1 VYLCK
6 EFTLLSILVITQGSD
21 LAVTLGKRASSVFE
35 LPYVPAKLAVTLC
48 KRASNVFELPHLF
61 SKLPVTLDGGASQAV
76 DLPVTFSDVV
86 SKALRLGQH
95 VIQSINQRIALCV
108 LRLLQLSTSPPE
120 MIAHVLI
127 EWIWGTRKMSR

>member
-1 VYLCK
+1 LCK

-48 KRASNVFELPHLF
+48 KRASNVFELPHLL

-95 VIQSINQRIALCV
+95 VIQGVHLRIALRG
-108 LRLLQLSTSPPE
+108 LR
-120 MIAHVLI
+120 
-127 EWIWGTRKMSR
+127 